1 VSAIRL
7 IATIFGAVYLLV
19 GLAGFIPALVTG
31 SAPADMPS
39 ADGNLLGIFPI
50 NQLHNLVHIVIGAAL
65 LYGAT
70 QTPRAIAVSRVIG
83 IVYLVVALAGVVVPD
98 FFGLMPIGGADI
110 LLHLV
115 TAAILL
121 YIGFVADDNPS
132 MTRDR
137 ATASR

>member
-1 VSAIRL
+1 MNAIRL
-7 IATIFGAVYLLV
+7 IATVFGAVYVLV
-19 GLAGFIPALVTG
+19 GLAGFVPALVTG
-31 SAPADMPS
+31 SAPPDMPS

-50 NQLHNLVHIVIGAAL
+50 NMVHNLVHIVIGAAL

-70 QTPRAIAVSRVIG
+70 QTPRAIAVSRIVG
-83 IVYLVVALAGVVVPD
+83 IVYLVVALAGVVLPD

-110 LLHLV
+110 FLHLV

-121 YIGFVADDNPS
+121 YIGFVADDNPA
-132 MTRDR
+132 MRRDR